1 MLLQAYDFL
10 VLHRKQQCTLQVG
23 GSDQW
28 GNITA
33 GVDLIRRVDGA
44 EAHGFV
50 APLITT
56 ASGKKFG
63 KTEGGAVWLD
73 PKMTSPYQF
82 YQFWI
87 NTDDRDV
94 EGYLKIFTFK
104 SRGEIEA
111 LMRQHGANPADRLAQ
126 RQLAADIT
134 TRVHGGEAAANAER
148 AARLLFGEMD
158 GEVTRNVYE
167 MLSEEIPTS
176 AISAGGEVALVDAV
190 VSAGLAAS
198 KSEARR
204 LIEQNAVSVN
214 GQKAND
220 VSRKL
225 AGSDWPQ
232 GYVLLKKGKKDYAL
246 LKAG

>member
-1 MLLQAYDFL
+1 
-10 VLHRKQQCTLQVG
+10 VQVG

-33 GVDLIRRVDGA
+33 GVDLIRRVEGK

-56 ASGKKFG
+56 AAGKKFG

-73 PKMTSPYQF
+73 PKLTSPYQF

-104 SRGEIEA
+104 TRGEIEG
-111 LMRQHGANPADRLAQ
+111 LMQTHGKDAAARTAQ
-126 RQLAADIT
+126 RQLAADMT
-134 TRVHGGEAAANAER
+134 TRVHGGEAAAHAER
-148 AARLLFGEMD
+148 ASQVLFGELD
-158 GEVTRNVYE
+158 VKKAPREVFA

-176 AISAGGEVALVDAV
+176 QVAADGALTLVDAV
-190 VSAGLAAS
+190 VSSGLAGS

-204 LIEQNAVSVN
+204 LIEQNAMSVN
-214 GQKAND
+214 GERATD
-220 VSRKL
+220 VARTL
-225 AGSDWPQ
+225 AGGDWLN
-232 GYVLLKKGKKDYAL
+232 GYVLLRKGKKDYAL
-246 LKAG
+246 LRKA